1 MVARY
6 TTALSTAIAAGIV
19 AGALDIAYAWLFW
32 AIEANVAF
40 QRILQSVA
48 SGLLGPASFDGGAR
62 TALLGFV
69 LHFAIAIVM
78 SVLYFLAAG
87 RVAILWQRPLL
98 CGALYGL
105 LLYGVMHYVVV
116 PLSAAA
122 GGSADPL
129 LWTVLTIAVHMLLV
143 GVPIALFAKRS
154 FRSVPAVQGRKVL

>member
-1 MVARY
+1 VVARPNKPQ
-6 TTALSTAIAAGIV
+6 STAVVAGIV
-19 AGALDIAYAWLFW
+19 AGALDITYAWLFW
-32 AIEANVAF
+32 ALEANVAF

-129 LWTVLTIAVHMLLV
+129 WTVLTIAVHMLLV